1 MKAKTALPT
10 APQSSAPETQR
21 APIWDVPIRLFHWLL
36 VVLIAFSWWTGE
48 NHDMEWHRLSG
59 YGILGLLIFR
69 IYWGFVGGRT
79 ARFAQF
85 VRGPRAI
92 LTYLRTLA
100 SASHETTAGHN
111 PVGGWSV
118 LAMLVTLAA
127 MVVAG
132 LFSVDVDG
140 FESGPL
146 ADYVSFAQGRFA
158 AHVHGFIFNLLLALV
173 ALHIVAVFF
182 YLVRHRRNLIGPM
195 IHGRYKV
202 GAKQVVL
209 PLRASHWRA
218 LLGVALA
225 AFLAYAVS
233 RGFRF

>member
-1 MKAKTALPT
+1 MST
-10 APQSSAPETQR
+10 APQSIEARGAPV
-21 APIWDVPIRLFHWLL
+21 WDLPIRLFHWIL
-36 VVLIAFSWWTGE
+36 VGLIAFSWWSGE
-48 NHDMEWHRLSG
+48 KHDMEWHRLSG

-79 ARFAQF
+79 ARFTQF

-92 LTYLRTLA
+92 LAYLRTLF
-100 SASHETTAGHN
+100 SGPHEATAGHN

-118 LAMLVTLAA
+118 LAMLATLAA

-132 LFSVDVDG
+132 LFSVDIDG
-140 FESGPL
+140 FESGPF

-158 AHVHGFIFNLLLALV
+158 AHVHGFIFNLLLALI
-173 ALHIVAVFF
+173 ALHIVAVLF

-195 IHGRYKV
+195 IHGRHV
-202 GAKQVVL
+202 GSDRQAVPSL
-209 PLRASHWRA
+209 GASPWTA
-218 LLGVALA
+218 LLGIALA
-225 AFLAYAVS
+225 ALCAYAVS